1 MEMLVSAC
9 MAEEE
14 HEMCQACVR
23 LRRKKMATGLA
34 QQFGWG
40 LKPNTLN
47 TLAWI
52 I

>member
-23 LRRKKMATGLA
+23 LCWKKMATDLA
-34 QQFGWG
+34 QEFGWG
-40 LKPNTLN
+40 LEPNTEEL
-47 TLAWI
+47 
-52 I
+52 